1 MKAFRAAPFLC
12 LISLLGAAVAD
23 TPPAP
28 TKQEMQAT
36 AFVATLSSHFAAWD
50 ANKDGLLQTTEL
62 AATISNASVVGDEAA
77 AVAAVKRASRTKGFT
92 TPLTLENLQKLS
104 LAAPAKD
111 QPNFGEMFEGGR
123 KKIAAADK
131 QLFPQGTPK
140 LEALHQGK
148 LGDCFCLA
156 PLGAMLRRDATQ
168 VEGMFK
174 LQPDGLC
181 DVTLGKQTIRVKMP
195 TDAEIAMSSST
206 EASGIWS
213 NAYEKAAGVARNA
226 ERAEKDRVEL
236 PTDAIARGGSAGTML
251 AFITGHEIVR
261 FSCKF
266 ARDKTVTPADSEL
279 KLVELRKL
287 LVDAVK
293 EKRLI
298 TTGTNS
304 LGSSG
309 PTLPGILGGH
319 AYAVLGY
326 DAGSDE
332 IHLWDPHGD
341 TYQPKGEP
349 GPEHGYP
356 RKDGLFSMP
365 LPLFVKQY
373 AGLAFEQFPK
383 VAAEAPAQ

>member
-1 MKAFRAAPFLC
+1 MKSFRAAPFLC
-12 LISLLGAAVAD
+12 LISLSGAALAD
-23 TPPAP
+23 TPSAK
-28 TKQEMQAT
+28 TKQEMQAA
-36 AFVATLSSHFAAWD
+36 AFVAALSSHFGAWD
-50 ANKDGLLQTTEL
+50 TSKDGLLQTTEL
-62 AATISNASVVGDEAA
+62 AATVSNATVVGDEAA
-77 AVAAVKRASRTKGFT
+77 AAAAVRRASRIKGFT
-92 TPLTLENLQKLS
+92 TPLTLENLKKLA

-111 QPNFGEMFEGGR
+111 QPNLGDMFEGGR
-123 KKIAAADK
+123 KKIAEADK

-168 VEGMFK
+168 VESMFK
-174 LQPDGLC
+174 LQPDGSC
-181 DVTLGKQTIRVKMP
+181 DVTLGKHTIRVTMP
-195 TDAEIAMSSST
+195 TDAEIAMSSFT

-213 NAYEKAAGVARNA
+213 NAYEKAAGMARNA
-226 ERAEKDRVEL
+226 EKPEKDRVEL

-266 ARDKTVTPADSEL
+266 ARDKKVTTEESEL

-309 PTLPGILGGH
+309 PTLPGIRGGH

-326 DAGSDE
+326 DSAADE
-332 IHLWDPHGD
+332 VHLWDPHGD

-349 GPEHGYP
+349 GPVHGYP

-365 LPLFVKQY
+365 LPVFAKQY

-383 VAAEAPAQ
+383 VTAEAAAQ

>member
-1 MKAFRAAPFLC
+1 MKAYCAAPYLC
-12 LISLLGAAVAD
+12 LISLLGVALGD
-23 TPPAP
+23 GPPAK
-28 TKQEMQAT
+28 TKQEVQAA
-36 AFVATLSSHFAAWD
+36 AFLAALSSHFDAWD
-50 ANKDGLLQTTEL
+50 ASKDGLLQTSEL
-62 AATISNASVVGDEAA
+62 AAAISNAAVVGDEAA
-77 AVAAVKRASRTKGFT
+77 AVAAVKRASRSKGFT
-92 TPLTLENLQKLS
+92 MPLTLENLKKLT

-111 QPNFGEMFEGGR
+111 QPNLGDMFEGGR

-131 QLFPQGTPK
+131 QLFPQGTPR

-156 PLGAMLRRDATQ
+156 PLGAMLRRDPTQ
-168 VEGMFK
+168 VEAMFK
-174 LQPDGLC
+174 LQPDGSC
-181 DVTLGKQTIRVKMP
+181 DVRLGKNIIRVTMP

-213 NAYEKAAGVARNA
+213 NAYEKAAGMARNA
-226 ERAEKDRVEL
+226 ERPEKDRVDL

-266 ARDKTVTPADSEL
+266 ARDKKVTAEDSAL

-326 DAGSDE
+326 DAGADE

-349 GPEHGYP
+349 GPDHGYP
-356 RKDGLFSMP
+356 RMDGLFSMP
-365 LPLFVKQY
+365 LPVFVKQY

-383 VAAEAPAQ
+383 VAAEAAAQ